1 MFWSKSRRLWW
12 NFRLLYLK
20 SNVLATISDF
30 KVFGQ
35 NLKNGGC
42 KEGFGQNIENVGKNI

>member
-1 MFWSKSRRLWW
+1 MVWSKSRRLWW
-12 NFRLLYLK
+12 NFRLLLYLK

-35 NLKNGGC
+35 NLKNVGC
-42 KEGFGQNIENVGKNI
+42 KAFGQNIENVGKNI